1 MTFVDTKR
9 VPETTIVF
17 FPACLAGSLDDALK
31 RSGLA
36 DYKIITA
43 REAREKYGIDCPR
56 DENGAAAVPM
66 YDDMPGTTNQVRA
79 LISNFNTDQV
89 RTRIY
94 ALHDDPD
101 AISYRDSQAA
111 LVQKAFMEDGMV

>member
-1 MTFVDTKR
+1 MTFANIRRTT
-9 VPETTIVF
+9 ETTVVF

-31 RSGLA
+31 RSGLT
-36 DYKIITA
+36 DYKIIKT

-66 YDDMPGTTNQVRA
+66 YDDMPGTTDQIRA
-79 LISNFNTDQV
+79 LVSNLDAGQA

-101 AISYRDSQAA
+101 AIAYRDKQAA
-111 LVQKAFMEDGMV
+111 LVQKAFMENEMV

>member
-1 MTFVDTKR
+1 MTFADTKR
-9 VPETTIVF
+9 VPETTVVF

-31 RSGLA
+31 RSGLT
-36 DYKIITA
+36 DYKIIKT
-43 REAREKYGIDCPR
+43 REAREKYGVDCTR

-66 YDDMPGTTNQVRA
+66 YDDMPGTTDQVRA
-79 LISNFNTDQV
+79 LVSNFDADQV

-101 AISYRDSQAA
+101 AIAYKDSQAA
-111 LVQKAFMEDGMV
+111 LVQKAFTEDGMV